1 MQDAISL
8 PNLVAHG
15 ANFSGEADKFQ
26 PGMIDQLNALGVN
39 LHPGQY
45 EESGLT
51 GVRVEPD
58 GLLTAGA
65 DPRREGVAL
74 AY

>member
-1 MQDAISL
+1 
-8 PNLVAHG
+8 
-15 ANFSGEADKFQ
+15 
-26 PGMIDQLNALGVN
+26 MIGQLNALGVN
-39 LHPGQY
+39 LRPGQY

-51 GVRVEPD
+51 GVRVGTD
-58 GLLTAGA
+58 GVLSGGA